1 MMKFHLALILFLMI
15 WFQHI
20 HAAEFIL
27 EYYPKKVVMNAP
39 SPKKKDKTDTVIIE
53 NKLMSTLIIQIIDRE
68 NIISNKSIRANQ
80 TGSIIF
86 NRHPGRKYFVRT
98 IQPASELI
106 ELSHLGRKVE
116 IP

>member
-1 MMKFHLALILFLMI
+1 MMKFSLALIFFQVI
-15 WFQHI
+15 WFQHL
-20 HAAEFIL
+20 HAAEFTL
-27 EYYPKKVVMNAP
+27 EYYPQKVVMNAP

-53 NKLMSTLIIQIIDRE
+53 NKLMSTLIIQIIDHE

-86 NRHPGRKYFVRT
+86 NRHAGKKYFIRT

-106 ELSHLGRKVE
+106 ELSHLGRKIE